1 MRAGYL
7 AVVVAL
13 RSVAPGLVV
22 AVSRPLLSV
31 RPVLHDV
38 LSVRSAFPAC
48 VSFSGC
54 SLFPVKQC
62 KINIK
67 GYIYLHSSFKKEHV
81 IMAMS
86 TSIQTVKN

>member
-1 MRAGYL
+1 MAGYL

-48 VSFSGC
+48 V
-54 SLFPVKQC
+54 
-62 KINIK
+62 
-67 GYIYLHSSFKKEHV
+67 
-81 IMAMS
+81 
-86 TSIQTVKN
+86 